1 MARGRDTLWLTEETD
16 GPARPSGPVGQADE
30 KCRTSRSVTAAGCS
44 TGTRWEAPGTTARR
58 ASGMPATRVRASA
71 GPVTW
76 SSDPASTSV
85 GTPIRPSS
93 ARTSNPASA
102 SQAAM

>member
-1 MARGRDTLWLTEETD
+1 
-16 GPARPSGPVGQADE
+16 
-30 KCRTSRSVTAAGCS
+30 
-44 TGTRWEAPGTTARR
+44 
-58 ASGMPATRVRASA
+58 MPATRVRASA

-76 SSDPASTSV
+76 SSEPTRTRV

-93 ARTSNPASA
+93 GRMSKEASA